1 MNQPVILV
9 PLDGSEAALAAL
21 PIAKVLAEVEQATLR
36 LVHIAG
42 SQPLEPELLSRLRLA
57 GPELDGATIDTFT
70 GQPAAEILNIAKE
83 IKPLVI
89 VMCNHSSTEP
99 RKVLGRT
106 ATEVLR
112 RTSCPLVLVPPDR
125 GLTPWHLHHVLVP
138 HDGTP
143 STSAALRPAGQIAEH
158 AGAELLVVHVTGLGT
173 SSAEPGSLTTPRYV
187 DQPQH
192 EWPAWSNEFVYRL
205 ACMSPLGH
213 LHVRMFLA
221 HGTPDAEINRLAEE
235 QSTDLMVVAW
245 RGVWED
251 PRAPILKNLLGEACC
266 PIMVLRTTDI
276 GRLPSEDAPDLDA
289 QRVNNA
295 G

>member
-1 MNQPVILV
+1 MNEPVILV

-21 PIAKVLAEVEQATLR
+21 PVAKVFAEIEQATLR

-57 GPELDGATIDTFT
+57 GPELDGAAVDTFT

-83 IKPLVI
+83 IKPLLI

-99 RKVLGRT
+99 RNVLGRT

-158 AGAELLVVHVTGLGT
+158 ASAELLVVHVTGLGT
-173 SSAEPGSLTTPRYV
+173 SSAEPGSLTAPRYV

-192 EWPAWSNEFVYRL
+192 GWPAWSHEFVSRL
-205 ACMSPLGH
+205 SSMCPLGH

-221 HGTPDAEINRLAEE
+221 HGNPAAEINRLAEE

-276 GRLPSEDAPDLDA
+276 GRLPSEDAPDLDT